1 MEQTRTISMPQYHK
15 AVQVAAHIR
24 SSIAA
29 GTCAGLSI
37 RALCRQFAASE
48 TVLTKSFRRWH
59 GISLHAFIIREK
71 MARARALL
79 THSGDPVCLIA
90 GELGYSE
97 PANFSRDFTRAT
109 GLSPLAFRRR
119 EWEPPT
125 PAVDAVRAGGD
136 KHIDT

>member
-1 MEQTRTISMPQYHK
+1 MEQALIISMPQYHM

-29 GTCAGLSI
+29 GACDGLSI

-59 GISLHAFIIREK
+59 GVPLHAFIIREK
-71 MARARALL
+71 MNCARELLRHHHEPVGLVARQ
-79 THSGDPVCLIA
+79 
-90 GELGYSE
+90 LGYSE

-109 GLSPLAFRRR
+109 GLSPLAYRRR
-119 EWEPPT
+119 EGPSAMPT
-125 PAVDAVRAGGD
+125 TAMQLLP
-136 KHIDT
+136 